1 MNPAVC
7 YHRFELC
14 VDAESANDCNV
25 HLVGS
30 TIFAKFVS
38 NLICQ
43 VFIST
48 VLTILTS
55 KQSFGAPALSII
67 FFPSQGILSFSC
79 LQTISVGTS
88 VWASYWYLLFCCVTL
103 VLDSAVCYHRHW
115 CCTCVLCSSIALC
128 CSIAFFV
135 VILSVSDSWWIL
147 LSATSATVY
156 NQQSMPDK
164 HIFAQFV

>member
-14 VDAESANDCNV
+14 VDAESANDCSV
-25 HLVGS
+25 HLVGC

-79 LQTISVGTS
+79 LQTVSIFSEVRLCLSTVKS
-88 VWASYWYLLFCCVTL
+88 RKKKEIHRWRYVFNYLWPLPFGLAIDICCVTP

-115 CCTCVLCSSIALC
+115 CCTCVLCSSIIIMLQHRFLC
-128 CSIAFFV
+128 CY
-135 VILSVSDSWWIL
+135 SVSQW
-147 LSATSATVY
+147 
-156 NQQSMPDK
+156 
-164 HIFAQFV
+164 

>member
-1 MNPAVC
+1 MLLLCATCPTCFMNPAVC

-25 HLVGS
+25 HLAGS

-79 LQTISVGTS
+79 LQTISVFSGHFRLIF
-88 VWASYWYLLFCCVTL
+88 AFLLCDTGLGFCCLLPSPLMLYMCIVFIHCIML
-103 VLDSAVCYHRHW
+103 QHCF
-115 CCTCVLCSSIALC
+115 LC
-128 CSIAFFV
+128 CY
-135 VILSVSDSWWIL
+135 SVS
-147 LSATSATVY
+147 
-156 NQQSMPDK
+156 Q
-164 HIFAQFV
+164 